1 MGFILKITEQIAGG
15 SQKSKKESKK
25 HFFSTIISPLRGVA
39 RRGAE
44 GARAPPEFGRS
55 VNSIQTRW
63 CRLCHSHY
71 CQPPRIQKA
80 IYISAALENSWVSK
94 EAV

>member
-39 RRGAE
+39 RGGLKGLE
-44 GARAPPEFGRS
+44 
-55 VNSIQTRW
+55 
-63 CRLCHSHY
+63 
-71 CQPPRIQKA
+71 PPRNLADQ
-80 IYISAALENSWVSK
+80 
-94 EAV
+94 